1 MNTKNNMKEKMMQKR
16 KKKKE
21 NQDEVSEGRKL
32 YGKVAGI
39 VMIIAVFTS
48 VFHIWMNSAS
58 LMIAIK
64 KNALHLG
71 LMLGLT
77 FLMYPATSKSPKD
90 KPSKLDWLL
99 TALGISVGLYILL
112 TYDSLIERSLIPNT
126 MDLVFAVIAII
137 LTLEAGRRTV
147 GWILP
152 ALSIFF
158 IFYAKFG
165 YLFPGMLAH
174 QGFTWKRI
182 LTRMYLTDNGIFGVT
197 LMVSASYVFMF
208 ILFGSFLNKTG
219 AAKFFNDFAL
229 AFAGGLRGGPAQV
242 AVIAS
247 GLMGTISG
255 SSQAN
260 VATTGSFTIPL
271 MKEVGYKPKF
281 AGAVEAAASTG
292 GILMPPIMGAAS
304 FMMASFLGIPYLQVM
319 KAGIIPAI
327 FYYFAI
333 MIMVNFEAKK
343 YDLKGI
349 PAEKL
354 PKLKDVMKYQGH
366 MMLPIVMILFLLV
379 KGLTPIYAAFFGLIT
394 TILTSML
401 RKSTRMNLKRFL
413 EAMEEGAKSA
423 VPVATACAVVG
434 FIVGVVSMT
443 GLGQAVAHN
452 IMQLSGGQLWMA
464 LILVMI
470 ASIFLGMGLP
480 ATACYIITASIA
492 APALVKMGVDPLAA
506 HFFAFYYGTLS
517 AVVPP
522 VALTSYTAAGIAG
535 ANPTDVAFN
544 GFKLAFAGII
554 IPYMFVYSPVLLMQ
568 DVTLSSLIVVVIT
581 GLIGI
586 VCLGASAEGYMRT
599 HMGVIERLMAFAAAI
614 LMVKPGQMT
623 DLAGIGLL
631 VAVVVIQ
638 TMKLKKSDLS
648 AVKPESQK
656 AS

>member
-1 MNTKNNMKEKMMQKR
+1 MNIFKLRGKEKKAR
-16 KKKKE
+16 AE
-21 NQDEVSEGRKL
+21 ETSESRKL
-32 YGKVAGI
+32 YGRAAAI
-39 VMIIAVFTS
+39 VMIFAVFTS

-64 KNALHLG
+64 KNAIHLG
-71 LMLGLT
+71 LILGLT

-90 KPSKLDWLL
+90 RPSKLDWVLSV
-99 TALGISVGLYILL
+99 LGVAVGVYILF
-112 TYDSLIERSLIPNT
+112 TYDALIERSLVPNT
-126 MDLVFAVIAII
+126 VDLVFAVIAIL

-152 ALSIFF
+152 VLSVAF

-174 QGFTWKRI
+174 QGFTWNRI

-304 FMMASFLGIPYLQVM
+304 FMMASFLGIPYLKVM
-319 KAGIIPAI
+319 AAGIIPAI

-349 PAEKL
+349 PAERL
-354 PKLKDVMKYQGH
+354 PKLKEVMKYQGH

-401 RKSTRMNLKRFL
+401 RKSTRMNLQRFL
-413 EAMEEGAKSA
+413 EALEEGAKSA

-452 IMQLSGGQLWMA
+452 IMKLSGGQLWLA
-464 LILVMI
+464 LILVMV

-492 APALVKMGVDPLAA
+492 APALVKMGVNPLAA

-554 IPYMFVYSPVLLMQ
+554 IPFMFVYSPILLMQ
-568 DVTLSSLIVVVIT
+568 NVTLAKLVTVIVT
-581 GLIGI
+581 GIIGI
-586 VCLGASAEGYMRT
+586 VCLGASAEAYMRT
-599 HMGVIERLMAFAAAI
+599 NMNMVERVAAFAAAI
-614 LMVKPGQMT
+614 LMVKPGMLT
-623 DLAGIGLL
+623 DLAGVALLIGVL
-631 VAVVVIQ
+631 VSQTAKVKKEKLSLDKCAV
-638 TMKLKKSDLS
+638 
-648 AVKPESQK
+648 EEG
-656 AS
+656 

>member
-1 MNTKNNMKEKMMQKR
+1 MEIVQNN
-16 KKKKE
+16 KKKE
-21 NQDEVSEGRKL
+21 KKNKDGGEVAEERKL
-32 YGKVAGI
+32 YGRIATL

-48 VFHIWMNSAS
+48 VFHIWLNSVS

-64 KNALHLG
+64 KNAIHLG

-77 FLMYPATSKSPKD
+77 FLMYPASKKSPRD
-90 KPSKLDWLL
+90 KPSIMDWILCF
-99 TALGISVGLYILL
+99 LGVSIGVYILI
-112 TYDSLIERSLIPNT
+112 TYDSLIERSLIPNNL
-126 MDLVFAVIAII
+126 DYIFALLAIL

-165 YLFPGMLAH
+165 YIFPGMLAH

-182 LTRMYLTDNGIFGVT
+182 LTRMYLTDGGIFGVT

-208 ILFGSFLNKTG
+208 ILFGAFLNKTG

-304 FMMASFLGIPYLQVM
+304 FMMASFLGIPYLKVM
-319 KAGIIPAI
+319 TAGIIPAI
-327 FYYFAI
+327 FYYMAI

-343 YDLKGI
+343 YDLEGI
-349 PAEKL
+349 SKDKL
-354 PKLKDVMKYQGH
+354 PKLRTVMKEQGH
-366 MMLPIVMILFLLV
+366 MMLPIVTILILLV
-379 KGLTPIYAAFFGLIT
+379 KGLTPIYAAFFGLIAT
-394 TILTSML
+394 VATSMV
-401 RKSTRMNLKRFL
+401 RKSTRMNLERFL
-413 EAMEEGAKSA
+413 GALEEGAKSA

-443 GLGQAVAHN
+443 GLGQTVAHN
-452 IMQLSGGQLWMA
+452 IMQLSGGHLWLA
-464 LILVMI
+464 LILVMV

-535 ANPTDVAFN
+535 ANPTDVAVN

-554 IPYMFVYSPVLLMQ
+554 IPFMFVYSPILLMQ
-568 DVTLSSLIVVVIT
+568 NVTAKALIMVIIT
-581 GLIGI
+581 GILGI
-586 VCLGASAEGYMRT
+586 ISLGAAAEGYFIRKMNN
-599 HMGVIERLMAFAAAI
+599 MERIVAFIAAI
-614 LMVKPGQMT
+614 LMVKPG
-623 DLAGIGLL
+623 GISDITGLGFMIIYMGSQF
-631 VAVVVIQ
+631 V
-638 TMKLKKSDLS
+638 KSRKK
-648 AVKPESQK
+648 
-656 AS
+656 

>member
-1 MNTKNNMKEKMMQKR
+1 MNIFKLRGKEKKAR
-16 KKKKE
+16 AE
-21 NQDEVSEGRKL
+21 ETSESRKL
-32 YGKVAGI
+32 YGRAAAI
-39 VMIIAVFTS
+39 VMIFAVFTS

-64 KNALHLG
+64 KNAIHLG
-71 LMLGLT
+71 LILGLT

-90 KPSKLDWLL
+90 RPSKLDWVLSV
-99 TALGISVGLYILL
+99 LGVAVGVYILF
-112 TYDSLIERSLIPNT
+112 TYDALIERSLVPNT
-126 MDLVFAVIAII
+126 VDLVFAVIAIL

-152 ALSIFF
+152 VLSVAF

-174 QGFTWKRI
+174 QGFTWNRI

-304 FMMASFLGIPYLQVM
+304 FMMASFLGIPYLKVM
-319 KAGIIPAI
+319 AAGIIPAI

-349 PAEKL
+349 PAERL
-354 PKLKDVMKYQGH
+354 PKLKEVMKYQGH

-401 RKSTRMNLKRFL
+401 RKSTRMNLQRFL
-413 EAMEEGAKSA
+413 EALEEGAKSA

-452 IMQLSGGQLWMA
+452 IMKLSGGQLWLA
-464 LILVMI
+464 LILVMV

-492 APALVKMGVDPLAA
+492 APALVKMGVNPLAA

-554 IPYMFVYSPVLLMQ
+554 IPFMFVYSPILLMQ
-568 DVTLSSLIVVVIT
+568 NVTLAKLVTVIVT
-581 GLIGI
+581 GIIGI
-586 VCLGASAEGYMRT
+586 VCLGASAEAYMRT
-599 HMGVIERLMAFAAAI
+599 NMNMVERVAAFAAAI
-614 LMVKPGQMT
+614 LMVKPGMLT
-623 DLAGIGLL
+623 DLAGVALLIGVL
-631 VAVVVIQ
+631 VFQTAKVKKEKLSLDKCVV
-638 TMKLKKSDLS
+638 
-648 AVKPESQK
+648 EEG
-656 AS
+656 

>member
-1 MNTKNNMKEKMMQKR
+1 MQTNKSQKAPPKVLKEKS
-16 KKKKE
+16 E
-21 NQDEVSEGRKL
+21 VAQDRKL
-32 YGKVAGI
+32 YGKIATA
-39 VMIIAVFTS
+39 VMVIAVFTS
-48 VFHIWMNSAS
+48 LFHIWLNSFS

-64 KNALHLG
+64 KNAIHLG
-71 LMLGLT
+71 LMLGLA
-77 FLMYPATSKSPKD
+77 FLMYPASKRSPQD
-90 KPSKLDWLL
+90 KPSKLDWVLCF
-99 TALGISVGLYILL
+99 LGVAVGVYILL
-112 TYDSLIERSLIPNT
+112 TYDALIERSLIPNNI
-126 MDLVFAVIAII
+126 DYIFAILAII

-152 ALSIFF
+152 ALSLFF
-158 IFYAKFG
+158 LFYAKFG

-174 QGFTWKRI
+174 RGFTWQRI
-182 LTRMYLTDNGIFGVT
+182 LTRMYLTDGGIFGVT

-208 ILFGSFLNKTG
+208 ILFGAFLNKSG

-304 FMMASFLGIPYLQVM
+304 FMMASFLGIPYLRVM

-327 FYYFAI
+327 FYYMAI
-333 MIMVNFEAKK
+333 MIMVNFRAKK
-343 YDLKGI
+343 KDLKGI
-349 PAEKL
+349 EKSRL
-354 PKLKDVMKYQGH
+354 PKLRDVMKNQGH
-366 MMLPIVMILFLLV
+366 MLIPIIVILVLLV
-379 KGLTPIYAAFFGLIT
+379 KGLTPIYAAFYGLII
-394 TILTSML
+394 TIVTSML
-401 RKSTRMNLKRFL
+401 RKSTRMDLNKFL
-413 EAMEEGAKSA
+413 GALEEGAKSA
-423 VPVATACAVVG
+423 VSVAIACAVVG

-443 GLGQAVAHN
+443 GLGQTVAHN
-452 IMQLSGGQLWMA
+452 IIQLSGGQLWLA
-464 LILVMI
+464 LILVMV

-492 APALVKMGVDPLAA
+492 APALVKMGVAPLAA

-517 AVVPP
+517 AVIPP

-535 ANPTDVAFN
+535 ASPTDVAVN

-554 IPYMFVYSPVLLMQ
+554 IPFMFVYSPVLLMEN
-568 DVTLSSLIVVVIT
+568 VTPVALITVLIT
-581 GLIGI
+581 GFLGI
-586 VCLGASAEGYMRT
+586 MSLGAAAEGYLIGKMS
-599 HMGVIERLMAFAAAI
+599 IPERLLAFMAAM
-614 LMVKPGQMT
+614 LMIQPGFVT
-623 DLAGIGLL
+623 DIVGFFLMAVYVGL
-631 VAVVVIQ
+631 Q
-638 TMKLKKSDLS
+638 YYQSKRQKS
-648 AVKPESQK
+648 ETC
-656 AS
+656 

>member
-1 MNTKNNMKEKMMQKR
+1 MNTKQDSKLKKNKFR
-16 KKKKE
+16 KAGKKE
-21 NQDEVSEGRKL
+21 DGQDENKVSEGRKL
-32 YGKVAGI
+32 YGKVSGI
-39 VMIIAVFTS
+39 VMLIAVFTS

-71 LMLGLT
+71 LMLSLT
-77 FLMYPATSKSPKD
+77 FLMYPANSKSPKD
-90 KPSKLDWLL
+90 KPSKLDWILS
-99 TALGISVGLYILL
+99 ALGISVGIYILL

-126 MDLVFAVIAII
+126 LDYVFAVIAII

-174 QGFTWKRI
+174 QGFSWTRI

-208 ILFGSFLNKTG
+208 ILFGAFLNKTG

-304 FMMASFLGIPYLQVM
+304 FMMASFLGIPYLTVM

-349 PAEKL
+349 PAERL
-354 PKLKDVMKYQGH
+354 PKLKEVMKYQGH

-394 TILTSML
+394 TVLTSML
-401 RKSTRMNLKRFL
+401 RKSTRMNLQRFL
-413 EAMEEGAKSA
+413 EALEEGAKSA

-452 IMQLSGGQLWMA
+452 IMQLSGGQLWLA
-464 LILVMI
+464 LILVMV

-535 ANPTDVAFN
+535 ANPTDVAVN

-568 DVTLSSLIVVVIT
+568 NVTVTSLVVVVVT
-581 GLIGI
+581 GLLGI
-586 VCLGASAEGYMRT
+586 VCLGAAAEGYMRT
-599 HMGVIERLMAFAAAI
+599 NMTMVERIMAFVAAI
-614 LMVKPGQMT
+614 LMVNPGQMT
-623 DLAGIGLL
+623 DLIGIGLMI
-631 VAVVVIQ
+631 AVVVIQ
-638 TMKLKKSDLS
+638 TMKLKSPNRIP
-648 AVKPESQK
+648 VEQE
-656 AS
+656 

>member
-1 MNTKNNMKEKMMQKR
+1 
-16 KKKKE
+16 
-21 NQDEVSEGRKL
+21 
-32 YGKVAGI
+32 
-39 VMIIAVFTS
+39 
-48 VFHIWMNSAS
+48 
-58 LMIAIK
+58 
-64 KNALHLG
+64 
-71 LMLGLT
+71 
-77 FLMYPATSKSPKD
+77 
-90 KPSKLDWLL
+90 
-99 TALGISVGLYILL
+99 
-112 TYDSLIERSLIPNT
+112 
-126 MDLVFAVIAII
+126 
-137 LTLEAGRRTV
+137 
-147 GWILP
+147 
-152 ALSIFF
+152 
-158 IFYAKFG
+158 
-165 YLFPGMLAH
+165 MLAH
-174 QGFTWKRI
+174 QGFTWNRI

-247 GLMGTISG
+247 GLMGTISV
-255 SSQAN
+255 SSQSN
-260 VATTGSFTIPL
+260 VATTVSFTIPL

-304 FMMASFLGIPYLQVM
+304 FMMASFLGIPYLKVM
-319 KAGIIPAI
+319 AAGIIPAI

-349 PAEKL
+349 PQDKL

-394 TILTSML
+394 TVLTSML

-413 EAMEEGAKSA
+413 EALEEGAKSA

-492 APALVKMGVDPLAA
+492 APALVKMGVNPLAA

-554 IPYMFVYSPVLLMQ
+554 IPFMFVYSPILLMQ
-568 DVTLSSLIVVVIT
+568 NVTLIKLVTVIVT
-581 GLIGI
+581 GVIGI
-586 VCLGASAEGYMRT
+586 ICLGASAEAYMRT
-599 HMGVIERLMAFAAAI
+599 SMNALERVLAFAAAI
-614 LMVKPGQMT
+614 LMVKPGTLT
-623 DLAGIGLL
+623 DLIG
-631 VAVVVIQ
+631 VALMICVVIFQ
-638 TMKLKKSDLS
+638 TAKVKKEKILLKQGTLEEVS
-648 AVKPESQK
+648 
-656 AS
+656 

>member
-1 MNTKNNMKEKMMQKR
+1 MNIFKMR
-16 KKKKE
+16 KQNKQE
-21 NQDEVSEGRKL
+21 RADETSETRKL
-32 YGKVAGI
+32 YGRIAAI
-39 VMIIAVFTS
+39 VMIFAVFTS

-64 KNALHLG
+64 KNAIHLG
-71 LMLGLT
+71 LILGLT
-77 FLMYPATSKSPKD
+77 FLMYPATAKSPKD
-90 KPSKLDWLL
+90 KPSNFDWVLSG
-99 TALGISVGLYILL
+99 LGVAVGVYILI
-112 TYDSLIERSLIPNT
+112 TYDALIERSLVPNT
-126 MDLVFAVIAII
+126 LDLIFAVIAIL

-152 ALSIFF
+152 VLSIAF
-158 IFYAKFG
+158 IFYAKYG
-165 YLFPGMLAH
+165 YIFPGMLAH
-174 QGFTWKRI
+174 QGFTWNRI

-304 FMMASFLGIPYLQVM
+304 FMMASFLGIPYLKVM
-319 KAGIIPAI
+319 AAGIIPAI

-349 PAEKL
+349 PADKL

-394 TILTSML
+394 TVLTSML

-413 EAMEEGAKSA
+413 EALEEGAKSA

-464 LILVMI
+464 LILVMV

-492 APALVKMGVDPLAA
+492 APALVKMGVNPLAA

-554 IPYMFVYSPVLLMQ
+554 IPFMFVYSPILLMQ
-568 DVTLSSLIVVVIT
+568 NVTLTKLVTVIVT
-581 GLIGI
+581 GIIGI
-586 VCLGASAEGYMRT
+586 VCLGASAEAYMRT
-599 HMGVIERLMAFAAAI
+599 SMNAVERILAFVAAI
-614 LMVKPGQMT
+614 LMVKPGTLT
-623 DLAGIGLL
+623 DLIGISLL
-631 VAVVVIQ
+631 VFVVISQ
-638 TMKLKKSDLS
+638 TAKVKKEKVQVEQRTVEDIS
-648 AVKPESQK
+648 
-656 AS
+656 

>member
-1 MNTKNNMKEKMMQKR
+1 MNIGI
-16 KKKKE
+16 KKKNKE
-21 NQDEVSEGRKL
+21 IKNEENSVRVLSGRI
-32 YGKVAGI
+32 AGA
-39 VMIIAVFTS
+39 VGLIAILTS
-48 VFHIWMNSAS
+48 IFHIYMNSAS
-58 LMIAIK
+58 LMILIK
-64 KNALHLG
+64 KNAIHLG
-71 LMLGLT
+71 LMLALT
-77 FLMYPATSKSPKD
+77 FLMYPASKKSD
-90 KPSKLDWLL
+90 MSAPSKLDWLL
-99 TALGISVGLYILL
+99 SGLGFLVGFYVVL
-112 TYDSLIERSLIPNT
+112 TYDQLIERSLVPNNI
-126 MDLVFAVIAII
+126 DYVFAVIAII

-147 GWILP
+147 GPILP
-152 ALSIFF
+152 VLSIAF

-208 ILFGSFLNKTG
+208 ILFGAFLNKSG
-219 AAKFFNDFAL
+219 AAKFFNDFSL
-229 AFAGGLRGGPAQV
+229 AFAGRLRGGPAQV
-242 AVIAS
+242 AVMAS

-271 MKEVGYKPKF
+271 MKEVGYEPKF

-304 FMMASFLGIPYLQVM
+304 FMMASFLGIPYLKVM
-319 KAGIIPAI
+319 TAGIIPAI
-327 FYYFAI
+327 FYYFSI
-333 MIMVNFEAKK
+333 MVMVNFEARKIG
-343 YDLKGI
+343 LKGMEASQI
-349 PAEKL
+349 
-354 PKLKDVMKYQGH
+354 PKLSEVLKNQGH
-366 MMLPIVMILFLLV
+366 MMLPIVMILILLV
-379 KGLTPIYAAFFGLIT
+379 KGITPLYAAFFGLIT

-401 RKSTRMNLKRFL
+401 RKSTRMSFKDVLGAL
-413 EAMEEGAKSA
+413 EEGAKSA

-443 GLGQAVAHN
+443 GLGQTVAHN
-452 IMQLSGGQLWMA
+452 IIQLSGGHLWLA
-464 LILVMI
+464 LILVMT

-554 IPYMFVYSPVLLMQ
+554 IPYMFVYSPILLMQ
-568 DVTLSSLIVVVIT
+568 GATAGKLVVVIVT
-581 GLIGI
+581 GLAGI
-586 VCLGASAEGYMRT
+586 VCLGAAAEGFMRRKLN
-599 HMGVIERLMAFAAAI
+599 VIERIIGVISAFM
-614 LMVKPGQMT
+614 MVSPTTQT
-623 DLAGIGLL
+623 DIIGLIGL
-631 VAVVVIQ
+631 CILIGLQ
-638 TMKLKKSDLS
+638 FWKSGEATS
-648 AVKPESQK
+648 ALNKI
-656 AS
+656 

>member
-1 MNTKNNMKEKMMQKR
+1 MNIFKLRGKEKKAR
-16 KKKKE
+16 AE
-21 NQDEVSEGRKL
+21 ETSESRKL
-32 YGKVAGI
+32 YGRAAAI
-39 VMIIAVFTS
+39 VMIFAVFTS

-64 KNALHLG
+64 KNAIHLG
-71 LMLGLT
+71 LILGLT

-90 KPSKLDWLL
+90 RPSKLDWVLSV
-99 TALGISVGLYILL
+99 LGVAVGVYILF
-112 TYDSLIERSLIPNT
+112 TYDSLIERSLVPNT
-126 MDLVFAVIAII
+126 VDLVFAVIAIL

-152 ALSIFF
+152 VLSVAF

-174 QGFTWKRI
+174 QGFTWNRI

-304 FMMASFLGIPYLQVM
+304 FMMASFLGIPYLKVM
-319 KAGIIPAI
+319 AAGIIPAI

-349 PAEKL
+349 PAERL
-354 PKLKDVMKYQGH
+354 PKLKEVMKYQGH

-401 RKSTRMNLKRFL
+401 RKSTRMNLQRFL
-413 EAMEEGAKSA
+413 EALEEGAKSA

-452 IMQLSGGQLWMA
+452 IMKLSGGQLWLA
-464 LILVMI
+464 LILVMV

-492 APALVKMGVDPLAA
+492 APALVKMGVNPLAA

-554 IPYMFVYSPVLLMQ
+554 IPFMFVYSPILLMQ
-568 DVTLSSLIVVVIT
+568 NVTLAKLVTVIVT
-581 GLIGI
+581 GIIGI
-586 VCLGASAEGYMRT
+586 VCLGASAEAYMRT
-599 HMGVIERLMAFAAAI
+599 NMNMVERVAAFAAAI
-614 LMVKPGQMT
+614 LMVKPGMLT
-623 DLAGIGLL
+623 DLAGVALLIGVL
-631 VAVVVIQ
+631 VFQTAKVKKEKLSLDKCVV
-638 TMKLKKSDLS
+638 
-648 AVKPESQK
+648 EEG
-656 AS
+656 